1 MNNKFLPYKE
11 IETEAVLQLDDDVLM
26 APEEIEFGFRQV
38 YVLVV
43 VSDKILHTFRPML
56 ISIGL
61 PRPDSALCALRN
73 ATN

>member
-38 YVLVV
+38 YMLGVMTGV
-43 VSDKILHTFRPML
+43 FRVCMAL
-56 ISIGL
+56 AVYTTDYLCKRYGQDHD
-61 PRPDSALCALRN
+61 PD
-73 ATN
+73 